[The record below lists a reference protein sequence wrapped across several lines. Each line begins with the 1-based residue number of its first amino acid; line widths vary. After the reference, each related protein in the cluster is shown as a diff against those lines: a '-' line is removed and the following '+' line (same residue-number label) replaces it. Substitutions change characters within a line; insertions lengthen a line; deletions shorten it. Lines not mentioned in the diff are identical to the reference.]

1 MGGKSGGGQSTPY
14 EAPNTLSSAQS
25 LRIVDAI
32 SEGVIYGFANG
43 NDAPFKSIYFDD
55 TPVQNADGSFNFK
68 GVSGFFQRGEQNQS
82 YMPGFDSSER
92 TVAVSANVKKATPIV
107 RAVTDNLVNRL
118 RVTVGVERNAQVHD
132 NGDTRPAT
140 TVMLIELV
148 NAQGVQHSQTV
159 TFTEKSSGSYYH
171 DVLFDR
177 LPQPP
182 FNIRVTRQSDD
193 STSDKLSNNTFFAS
207 YVEIIDVKLS
217 FPNTAVAAYSIDSDQ
232 FGNRVPRRNALVKG
246 LLVNVPSNYNPD
258 TRAYSTPVWDG
269 AFKKAWT
276 NNPSWIFYDLCRQ
289 PRYSTLARRLK
300 VADIDKWTLYEIGK
314 YCDELVDDGFGG
326 KEPRFVCNA
335 YITDRRPAGEL
346 LSDLASVFTG
356 MAMWNGHQLSV
367 MMDVD
372 SDPVAIYNNA
382 NVVNGEFTY
391 SSAALKSIHTAV
403 HVQYIDKNDGYRTKT
418 EYIADDAAIARYGLN
433 IKQVTAFGCDSRGQ
447 AARYGAWVLETELRQ
462 QHTVS
467 FTVGREGLKHLPF
480 DVVQVMDNQYAG
492 AEVSGRIA
500 AVSGTTITLDR
511 DVDNAVGAMLHY
523 TDADGFKSV
532 KVTGQPSRNKL
543 TLAGA
548 VALSENDVWVLSAK
562 VKPRLYRAISITE
575 NTDDGTYTVS
585 ALLHDPKKY
594 ADVDTAANFDRDI
607 TTLHTLE
614 PVLLNADVKTEN
626 GALILTWDNLTV
638 SGQVLSYD
646 IKIYRN
652 NQLYRHTPD
661 ATTPEIRLENLPN
674 GDYRAEIRGR
684 NARGVLSEALVKA
697 WSINYTVTGLRTT
710 PKTLSIDLAWVVP
723 TLDVSGLS
731 SEVWYSRENNIQT
744 ATKLTTLAY
753 PQNAYTLT
761 GVSVTDT
768 FYFWVRMV
776 DENGNTGEYTAAV
789 EGRADNDPAPIVAQM
804 QGAITKSA
812 LSQSLLEQLNSDMD
826 EAAADAVASEA
837 QARTQA
843 LQAEADARTKA
854 IQAEQAART
863 AAVKAAADKAAGD
876 LLAKSNELGTRITA
890 TENVNKTQAQQIST
904 VTAAQGQTAAGLEA
918 ERKARADGDL
928 AEAQARET
936 LAARVGNS
944 EGAINEEK
952 RVRAEADRVQAEKTA
967 QLTSRVAGAEGGITA
982 LQKTVA
988 DNDQARTEES
998 KQLTA
1003 RFDNMSVGG
1012 RNLLLDTSKGLVGQ
1026 GAQSYRNQTYAF
1038 TPNVELST
1046 LETIVLSCD
1055 VATKGIVAGENY
1067 RIGVEIQ
1074 LFYEDGTDGWLSVYR
1089 NNPADFEGR
1098 LKKTLTLPKKLSG
1111 LTYNKVQVRGVV
1123 DGQWSVNA
1131 AKLERGNVGTD
1142 WSPAPEDLETGN
1154 ATTLAELNAFKVAQ
1168 ATKDEAQ
1175 TTELNTAKAAIAG
1188 NAAEIQNLKTTKADS
1203 SQIVATAR
1211 AGLQA
1216 EWESSAVQAQAA
1228 AAADAQRKADAAKTA
1243 AIAAADTA
1251 AKAKADA
1258 AQAAAIAAA
1267 SGDAAS
1273 KANAAKAAA
1282 IADAAAKDAVVKQQ
1296 AAADAKTK
1304 ADAALAAAK
1313 AYADQSIAPISAKVT
1328 SLEQTS
1334 VTVQQAEAIATGV
1347 VSAKF
1352 QTPDTRNDNQ
1362 PPTWYWANYPKQTA
1376 SEFKNVSVMSLGS
1389 SGFCV
1394 VQTVVP
1400 WSNASGGA
1408 ITQSAYLSDGRV
1420 MRRKSDTEHTYADG
1434 VYTYSKDT
1442 WTSWVADETV
1452 VGAQAKADAV
1462 KLIADAANALAIQTD
1477 ADFKQFA
1484 RTYTTDKQALAERQ
1498 ETLSA
1503 RFDALSVGG
1512 RNLLRDSNVSMQHSY
1527 LRRYQITQAPKVGDV
1542 VTVTVWGEL
1551 GATRN
1556 GNIGVYNSYG
1566 TGMLF
1571 ILKKVKD
1578 GVYRG
1583 TGTWAY
1589 HTGPTDAAQD
1599 TYLNLYAFP
1608 DNGATNDNRFDMVKL
1623 EIGTVPTDWTP
1634 APEDAETKA
1643 AATEAALNEFKSAQA
1658 TKDTATTRRIDGAV
1672 SRIGDAEAKLTTTQQ
1687 TIAGLDG
1694 KVQSLYTLK
1703 AETLSGGRKA
1713 VSALMMG
1720 ADGQTADSQILL
1732 MADKVGFVQP
1742 NTKQIVPMMTVTPQG
1757 MALNGNLVADG
1768 TVLGRHLAAQITV
1781 EAPKINGGEM
1791 SATSFNGGNI
1801 NIGNGNFVVDWLG
1814 NLYAKNGRFDG
1825 TVTATKIEGY
1835 LIEGISATR
1844 EDLTST
1850 THNGYIDAT
1859 ARYTFIKTDNR
1870 AARIVF
1876 DTFLR
1881 LVNSNGR
1888 AYNSRIYATVY
1899 INGSVAPNGT
1909 FMYNNS
1915 LGDKHYHAW
1924 SDIGNLFMPS
1934 FELPSG
1940 NVIVHIEM
1948 GGISNTGASEV
1959 YAMVVPTS
1967 KTATALLVYK

>member
-43 NDAPFKSIYFDD
+43 NDAPLKSVYFDD

-68 GVSGFFQRGEQNQS
+68 GVAGFFQRGEQNQS

-92 TVAVSANVKKATPIV
+92 TVAVSANVKTAMPIV

-118 RVTVGVERNAQVHD
+118 RVTVGVERNAQIHD

-140 TVMLIELV
+140 TVMLVELV
-148 NAQGVQHSQTV
+148 NAQGAHHAHFV

-171 DVLFDR
+171 DVLFDI
-177 LPQPP
+177 LPQAP
-182 FNIRVTRQSDD
+182 FNIRVRRQSDD
-193 STSDKLSNNTFFAS
+193 STSDKLSNSTFFAS

-217 FPNTAVAAYSIDSDQ
+217 FPNTAVAAYSIDSNQ
-232 FGNRVPRRNALVKG
+232 FGNKVPRRNALVKG
-246 LLVNVPSNYNPD
+246 LLVNVPSNYDPD
-258 TRAYSTPVWDG
+258 ARAYSAPVWDG
-269 AFKKAWT
+269 TFKKAWT
-276 NNPSWIFYDLCRQ
+276 NNPAWIFYDLCRQ

-335 YITDRRPAGEL
+335 YITGRRPAGEL

-492 AEVSGRIA
+492 AEVSGRIVAVNGA
-500 AVSGTTITLDR
+500 AVTLDR

-523 TDADGFKSV
+523 TDAGGFKSV

-543 TLAGA
+543 TLAAA

-562 VKPRLYRAISITE
+562 VKPRLYRAIGITE
-575 NTDDGTYTVS
+575 NTDDGTYTIS
-585 ALLHDPKKY
+585 ALLHDQKKY

-607 TTLHTLE
+607 TSLHTLE

-710 PKTLSIDLAWVVP
+710 PKTLSIDLAWAVP

-731 SEVWYSRENNIQT
+731 SEVWYSRTDNIQT

-776 DENGNTGEYTAAV
+776 DENGNAGEYTAAV
-789 EGRADNDPAPIVAQM
+789 KGRADNDPAPIVAQM

-812 LSQSLLEQLNSDMD
+812 LSQSLLEQLNSDMSD
-826 EAAADAVASEA
+826 VAADAVAG
-837 QARTQA
+837 
-843 LQAEADARTKA
+843 EADARTKA

-904 VTAAQGQTAAGLEA
+904 VTASQGQTAAGLEA
-918 ERKARADGDL
+918 EKKARADGDL

-936 LAARVGNS
+936 LAARVGS
-944 EGAINEEK
+944 AESAINEEN

-967 QLTSRVAGAEGGITA
+967 QLTSRVSGAEGGITA

-988 DNDQARTEES
+988 DNDKAHAEES

-1003 RFDNMSVGG
+1003 RFDGLAVGG
-1012 RNLLLDTSKGLVGQ
+1012 L
-1026 GAQSYRNQTYAF
+1026 
-1038 TPNVELST
+1038 
-1046 LETIVLSCD
+1046 
-1055 VATKGIVAGENY
+1055 
-1067 RIGVEIQ
+1067 
-1074 LFYEDGTDGWLSVYR
+1074 
-1089 NNPADFEGR
+1089 
-1098 LKKTLTLPKKLSG
+1098 
-1111 LTYNKVQVRGVV
+1111 
-1123 DGQWSVNA
+1123 
-1131 AKLERGNVGTD
+1131 
-1142 WSPAPEDLETGN
+1142 
-1154 ATTLAELNAFKVAQ
+1154 
-1168 ATKDEAQ
+1168 
-1175 TTELNTAKAAIAG
+1175 
-1188 NAAEIQNLKTTKADS
+1188 
-1203 SQIVATAR
+1203 
-1211 AGLQA
+1211 
-1216 EWESSAVQAQAA
+1216 
-1228 AAADAQRKADAAKTA
+1228 
-1243 AIAAADTA
+1243 
-1251 AKAKADA
+1251 
-1258 AQAAAIAAA
+1258 
-1267 SGDAAS
+1267 
-1273 KANAAKAAA
+1273 
-1282 IADAAAKDAVVKQQ
+1282 
-1296 AAADAKTK
+1296 
-1304 ADAALAAAK
+1304 
-1313 AYADQSIAPISAKVT
+1313 
-1328 SLEQTS
+1328 
-1334 VTVQQAEAIATGV
+1334 
-1347 VSAKF
+1347 
-1352 QTPDTRNDNQ
+1352 
-1362 PPTWYWANYPKQTA
+1362 
-1376 SEFKNVSVMSLGS
+1376 
-1389 SGFCV
+1389 
-1394 VQTVVP
+1394 
-1400 WSNASGGA
+1400 
-1408 ITQSAYLSDGRV
+1408 
-1420 MRRKSDTEHTYADG
+1420 
-1434 VYTYSKDT
+1434 
-1442 WTSWVADETV
+1442 
-1452 VGAQAKADAV
+1452 
-1462 KLIADAANALAIQTD
+1462 
-1477 ADFKQFA
+1477 
-1484 RTYTTDKQALAERQ
+1484 
-1498 ETLSA
+1498 
-1503 RFDALSVGG
+1503 
-1512 RNLLRDSNVSMQHSY
+1512 NLLRDSGVPVETAGYNVKNYRLTQPLADGEPFTITLWGNLGTDRTTFRAFNSNSWIG
-1527 LRRYQITQAPKVGDV
+1527 LVNLLKISDGIYQGKGLWTS
-1542 VTVTVWGEL
+1542 
-1551 GATRN
+1551 TRP
-1556 GNIGVYNSYG
+1556 
-1566 TGMLF
+1566 
-1571 ILKKVKD
+1571 D
-1578 GVYRG
+1578 GQMP
-1583 TGTWAY
+1583 A
-1589 HTGPTDAAQD
+1589 
-1599 TYLNLYAFP
+1599 
-1608 DNGATNDNRFDMVKL
+1608 DNRSVMIYQLMGSGTSQSRIDRIKL
-1623 EIGTVPTDWTP
+1623 ERGHIPTDWTL
-1634 APEDAETKA
+1634 APEDTSEKV
-1643 AATEAALNEFKSAQA
+1643 AATEAALNEYKSTQA
-1658 TKDTATTRRIDGAV
+1658 TKEAATTQRIDGAF
-1672 SRIGDAEAKLTTTQQ
+1672 SRIGTAEAKLTTTQQ
-1687 TIAGLDG
+1687 TVAGLDG

-1713 VSALMMG
+1713 VSALIMG

-1742 NTKQIVPMMTVTPQG
+1742 DTKQIVPMMTVTRDG

-1768 TVLGRHLAAQITV
+1768 TILGRHVAANQTIESPV
-1781 EAPKINGGEM
+1781 ING
-1791 SATSFNGGNI
+1791 ATVNAGTFRGGNI
-1801 NIGNGNFVVDWLG
+1801 NIGNGNFVVDSNG
-1814 NLYAKNGRFDG
+1814 NLYAKSGQFEGRVIADEIVGLMTTFLDIGPVTGWDVISWDPIGGIRQRFLQRRIYRTSIGDAKRHTIVQLQDFVSTHSLGFKIKVNGVLQRPSNDNHHQDNYSSKFRMWNMGNDWQLSAVKRPVGVESTPDGIVTSLYNGDSNVPNDVPFLYRFHRFEVGRGIHSLD
-1825 TVTATKIEGY
+1825 IEVFVK
-1835 LIEGISATR
+1835 
-1844 EDLTST
+1844 TSMT
-1850 THNGYIDAT
+1850 DIYIDDFFT
-1859 ARYTFIKTDNR
+1859 AKLDYIKR
-1870 AARIVF
+1870 
-1876 DTFLR
+1876 
-1881 LVNSNGR
+1881 
-1888 AYNSRIYATVY
+1888 
-1899 INGSVAPNGT
+1899 
-1909 FMYNNS
+1909 
-1915 LGDKHYHAW
+1915 
-1924 SDIGNLFMPS
+1924 
-1934 FELPSG
+1934 
-1940 NVIVHIEM
+1940 
-1948 GGISNTGASEV
+1948 
-1959 YAMVVPTS
+1959 
-1967 KTATALLVYK
+1967 